1 MPPKALTIQTPGE
14 TPATPTEETQPTPAG
29 TDDGSAARIAELEAI
44 VAQQNAMISQLMAQA
59 QSVATVPVVAKE
71 AGEPRIVGEDWRSKT
86 TAEAHAAGVTI
97 TVLCS
102 DGYYVPG

>member
-14 TPATPTEETQPTPAG
+14 IAATAAEDLQQAPAA
-29 TDDGSAARIAELEAI
+29 DDGSAARIAELEAI
-44 VAQQNAMISQLMAQA
+44 IAQQNAMISQLMAQA

-71 AGEPRIVGEDWRSKT
+71 AGEPRIVGEDWRGKT
-86 TAEAHAAGVTI
+86 CAEAQAAGVTI

>member
-1 MPPKALTIQTPGE
+1 MASKNLTIQTPGE
-14 TPATPTEETQPTPAG
+14 IPETTAEDVQPTAG
-29 TDDGSAARIAELEAI
+29 PDDGSAARIAELEGI
-44 VAQQNAMISQLMAQA
+44 IAQQNAMISQLMAQA

-71 AGEPRIVGEDWRSKT
+71 AGEPRIVGVDWRGKT
-86 TAEAHAAGVTI
+86 TAEAHAAGVTM